1 MEFSQTVEIDAPPEI
16 VWEVW
21 SDVERWPEWTEGV
34 SQVEVL
40 PDEESAYEESVD
52 AESLVVGRRVRIRQ
66 PKFPTAVW
74 SVTSVEP
81 GRLFEWVSS
90 RPGARVTGRH
100 KVEPRVDGGSTAT
113 MSLRFEGLIAK
124 LVARISR
131 SLTGH
136 YIELEAAGLKK
147 VSEARAAV

>member
-1 MEFSQTVEIDAPPEI
+1 MDISRTIEIDAPPEI

-21 SDVERWPEWTEGV
+21 SDVERWPEWTAGV
-34 SQVEVL
+34 TQVEVL
-40 PDEESAYEESVD
+40 PDGDSVD
-52 AESLVVGRRVRIRQ
+52 EASVDGESLAVGRRVRIRQ

-90 RPGARVTGRH
+90 SPGARVTGRH
-100 KVEPRVDGGSTAT
+100 KVEPRADGGSTAT
-113 MSLRFEGLIAK
+113 MSLKFEGLIAK
-124 LVARISR
+124 LVARVSR
-131 SLTGH
+131 SLTNH